1 VPEPNDCTDQELLVG
16 IDAVNGRV
24 CASQRELLR
33 FIAEVD
39 RREVWQDSGARD
51 MAHWLVMRYEIS
63 YWKASRWIQASH
75 GLKSLPLIS
84 QALASGALGIDKV
97 VELTRFATP
106 ETEAR
111 LVVWAQGVSC
121 GCIREK
127 GDLAHRSLE
136 EAQEAERARS
146 LSWWYFEENSRFGL
160 SAELPAAEG
169 AVVAKA
175 LEHLADQLPVMP
187 GEDGQW
193 SIEARRADALV
204 ALCSARIAEEADP
217 DRATVVIHARVEEL
231 GGELHSCEIE
241 GGSAIHPEVAR
252 RLACNGRIQTVI
264 EDRGGQPVRLGRISR
279 MPPDWMVRQLR
290 YRDRECT
297 FPGCGGRQFTQA
309 HHIVWWEHW
318 GRTDLDN
325 LVLVCSF
332 HHKLV
337 HEYGWTLLRD
347 GDGTVRWFHPDG
359 TRYRAGPAP
368 PETTIESRSDL
379 LALTA
384 IG

>member
-1 VPEPNDCTDQELLVG
+1 MPEPIDCTDEELILG

-24 CASQRELLR
+24 CASQTELFR

-39 RREVWQDSGARD
+39 RRELWQDSGARD
-51 MAHWLVMRYEIS
+51 MAHWLVMRYGIS
-63 YWKASRWIQASH
+63 YWKARRWIQASH
-75 GLKSLPLIS
+75 ALKGLPLI
-84 QALASGALGIDKV
+84 AKAFISGELGIDKV

-106 ETEAR
+106 ETEAG

-127 GDLAHRSLE
+127 ADLAHRSLE
-136 EAQEAERARS
+136 EAQEAEEARS

-169 AVVAKA
+169 AVVAHA
-175 LEHLADQLPVMP
+175 LERLADQLPVMP
-187 GEDGQW
+187 GEDGEW
-193 SIEARRADALV
+193 SVEARRADALV
-204 ALCSARIAEEADP
+204 AVCSARIAKDADP

-241 GGSAIHPEVAR
+241 GGPAIHPEMAR
-252 RLACNGRIQTVI
+252 RRACNGRIQTVI
-264 EDRGGQPVRLGRISR
+264 EDGTGLPVHVGRITR
-279 MPPDWMVRQLR
+279 EPPEWMLRQLR

-297 FPGCGGRQFTQA
+297 FPGCGARQFTQA
-309 HHIVWWEHW
+309 HHIVWWDYG

-337 HEYGWTLLRD
+337 HEYGWSLRRD
-347 GDGTVRWFHPDG
+347 RDGTVRWFHPDG
-359 TRYRAGPAP
+359 TRYRAGPAI
-368 PETTIESRSDL
+368 PEATVKPWSEQR
-379 LALTA
+379 ALPA